1 MKCIYCE
8 KDSNYKDRSDGK
20 CSGCGKPFAFEPK
33 NSDLFTDKAF
43 EAAIKSVSDDG
54 AVRWLPT
61 QLYFELLRRKL
72 KSNIHAKGWTISAVA
87 SGGLLGTF
95 IAAGV
100 YSMIPVLGFASL
112 FTTAFA
118 AIGWSQRRT
127 IMEKLSQGIF
137 DNALEKWKAAHG
149 KPKGILEKKV
159 QSAPYREIPEEV
171 LDYSFDRA
179 LICDRE
185 DIVDFFLANNF
196 HFENNCAILGIN
208 DYPHQAF
215 ETVLKMLR
223 KNPKLLVIA
232 VHDAT
237 PEGCAM
243 AHRLAFGERWFD
255 GKARVVDIGLRPVHA
270 QFFKG
275 LEQRAAQPISKS
287 KGISETDAIWLS
299 KSKLSLDV
307 IRPSQLVK
315 RVFRAIQEME
325 AMPTSTSSN
334 TTEVMF
340 LGSNAATSD
349 GGGDSFG

>member
-8 KDSNYKDRSDGK
+8 KDSSYKDRGDGK
-20 CSGCGKPFAFEPK
+20 CSGCSKAFAFEPR
-33 NSDLFTDKAF
+33 SGDSFTDKAF
-43 EAAIKSVSDDG
+43 QAAINSVSDDG
-54 AVRWLPT
+54 AVRWLPS

-72 KSNIHAKGWTISAVA
+72 KGIRTKGWTISAVT
-87 SGGLLGTF
+87 SGGLLGTV
-95 IAAGV
+95 IAAGA
-100 YSMIPVLGFASL
+100 YSVLPVFGVASL

-118 AIGWSQRRT
+118 AISWRQRRNL
-127 IMEKLSQGIF
+127 MKGLSRDLF
-137 DNALEKWKAAHG
+137 DSALEKWKVAHG
-149 KPKGILEKKV
+149 KPKGLLEKRV

-179 LICDRE
+179 LICDRD

-208 DYPHQAF
+208 DYPRQAF
-215 ETVLKMLR
+215 ETVLTMLR

-243 AHRLAFGERWFD
+243 AYKLAFGERWFD
-255 GKARVVDIGLRPVHA
+255 GKARVVDIGLRPEHA
-270 QFFKG
+270 KFFTG
-275 LEQRAAQPISKS
+275 LEQRAAQPISKG
-287 KGISETDAIWLS
+287 KGISETDAVWLS
-299 KSKLSLDV
+299 KAKLSLDV

-325 AMPTSTSSN
+325 AMPPNTSN
-334 TTEVMF
+334 NPNEVMF
-340 LGSNAATSD
+340 LGNDAIASD